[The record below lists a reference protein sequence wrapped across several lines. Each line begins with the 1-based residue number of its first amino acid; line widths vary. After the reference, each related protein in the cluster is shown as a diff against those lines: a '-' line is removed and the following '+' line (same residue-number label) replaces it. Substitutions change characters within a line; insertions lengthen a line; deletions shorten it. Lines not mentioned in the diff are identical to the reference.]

1 MTETQERAA
10 ERPSRITSGGPV
22 EAEVRANG
30 IRLRYLDWSG
40 PASPTFPPTVLLHG
54 LLQTKEGMAN
64 LASHLARR
72 GRVVVPDLRGRG
84 SSDQPET
91 GYDPATMAD
100 DVAALIEGVK
110 LDRPV
115 VLGRLHGGLIAYH
128 LAARRPDLVRGL
140 ILGDTA
146 PEVDEARAARALA
159 VVRGLP
165 PRFSSLEEALD
176 FYQGTLRLS
185 EARARHDIPHD
196 LSPDESG
203 GYRWRHNLTL
213 VERIEGASM
222 PRADWDA
229 IARVRCPTLLLRGQ
243 RGEVPRE
250 MADRFCQTIHGCQV
264 QTVLGARH
272 DVFLGPGCEQ
282 TFGAVD
288 LFLMC
293 LCEASDGRQA
303 NLAVAVEEQEDGSQ
317 LPLPGAES
325 ITALDHEAARRTPS
339 VAEAI
344 ERIVRA
350 VNSRDAEAVV
360 ALFAPDGRI
369 VQFGEGGLVRQGG
382 LEAAR
387 TAFARVFEGQ
397 PGVAMEARDIVVS
410 GDRAACV
417 FAVRDMTASVDD
429 EAAAILAPAF
439 LTVRDGR
446 LVEFVSYNLH
456 VPASHA

>member
-10 ERPSRITSGGPV
+10 GRGSRITSGSPV
-22 EAEVRANG
+22 EGEVRANG

-40 PASPTFPPTVLLHG
+40 PANPTFPPSVLLHG

-84 SSDQPET
+84 GSDQPES

-100 DVAALIEGVK
+100 DVAALIEAVG

-140 ILGDTA
+140 VLGDTA
-146 PEVDEARAARALA
+146 PEVDQERAARALA

-165 PRFSSLEEALD
+165 PRFSSLEEALG
-176 FYQGTLRLS
+176 FYQDTLRLS

-196 LSPDESG
+196 LLQDENG
-203 GYRWRHNLTL
+203 GYRWRHNLHL
-213 VERIEGASM
+213 VEQIEAASM

-229 IARVRCPTLLLRGQ
+229 IAQVRCPTLLLRGQ
-243 RGEVPRE
+243 RGQVPPE
-250 MADRFCQTIHGCQV
+250 MAHQFCRTIQGCQV

-288 LFLMC
+288 LFLMR
-293 LCEASDGRQA
+293 LCEASDGQQT
-303 NLAVAVEEQEDGSQ
+303 NLAVAAEVQEAGSQ

-325 ITALDHEAARRTPS
+325 ITALDDEAASRS
-339 VAEAI
+339 HSAADAV

-350 VNSRDAEAVV
+350 VNSRDEDAVV
-360 ALFAPDGRI
+360 KLFAPDGRI
-369 VQFGEGGLVRQGG
+369 VQFGEGGLVHQGG

-387 TAFARVFEGQ
+387 SAFARVFEGQ
-397 PGVAMEARDIVVS
+397 PGVAMEARDVVVS

-417 FAVRDMTASVDD
+417 FAVRDTTASVDD
-429 EAAAILAPAF
+429 GPAAILAPAF

-456 VPASHA
+456 VPASQV

>member
-1 MTETQERAA
+1 MGNTGEQTMTETQARSGARA
-10 ERPSRITSGGPV
+10 SRITPSSPTEG
-22 EAEVRANG
+22 EVRVNG

-40 PASPTFPPTVLLHG
+40 PANPTFPPTVLLHG

-84 SSDQPET
+84 SSDQPES

-100 DVAALIEGVK
+100 DVAGLIDAVG

-128 LAARRPDLVRGL
+128 LAARWPDSVRGL

-146 PEVDEARAARALA
+146 PEVDQERAKRALA

-165 PRFSSLEEALD
+165 PRFSSMDEALG

-196 LSPDESG
+196 LTPDEAG
-203 GYRWRHNLTL
+203 GYRWCHNLAL
-213 VERIEGASM
+213 VEQIEVASM
-222 PRADWDA
+222 PRADWDV
-229 IARVRCPTLLLRGQ
+229 IAQVRCPTLLLRGQ

-250 MADRFCQTIHGCQV
+250 MADRFCQTIQGCQV

-288 LFLMC
+288 LFLMR
-293 LCEASDGRQA
+293 LC
-303 NLAVAVEEQEDGSQ
+303 
-317 LPLPGAES
+317 
-325 ITALDHEAARRTPS
+325 
-339 VAEAI
+339 
-344 ERIVRA
+344 
-350 VNSRDAEAVV
+350 
-360 ALFAPDGRI
+360 
-369 VQFGEGGLVRQGG
+369 
-382 LEAAR
+382 
-387 TAFARVFEGQ
+387 
-397 PGVAMEARDIVVS
+397 
-410 GDRAACV
+410 
-417 FAVRDMTASVDD
+417 
-429 EAAAILAPAF
+429 
-439 LTVRDGR
+439 
-446 LVEFVSYNLH
+446 
-456 VPASHA
+456 